1 MCKCNLSGSYLNLS
15 KDQKIGSFYT
25 MHERDRICGTLENY
39 EVIPEG
45 LIAVIE
51 GIQILLPIE
60 LEENFSG
67 KVGQKIAVL
76 KLSGF
81 HFRAL

>member
-1 MCKCNLSGSYLNLS
+1 MYNSNSSGSYLNLS
-15 KDQKIGSFYT
+15 NDQKFDSFYT
-25 MHERDRICGTLENY
+25 MYELDRICGTLENY
-39 EVIPEG
+39 EIIPEG
-45 LIAVIE
+45 LLAVIE

-60 LEENFSG
+60 LEESFSG
-67 KVGQKIAVL
+67 NLGRKIAVL